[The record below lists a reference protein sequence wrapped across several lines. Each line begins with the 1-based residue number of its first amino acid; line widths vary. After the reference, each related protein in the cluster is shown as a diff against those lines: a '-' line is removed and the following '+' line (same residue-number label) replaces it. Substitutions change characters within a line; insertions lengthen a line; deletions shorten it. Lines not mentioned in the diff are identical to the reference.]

1 MATWNNNDGLIVY
14 YGSDEAALAVGGE
27 YKTFGLE
34 RIEEFELNL
43 VNLTEVEA
51 VVGRI
56 IFPKGK
62 VLSKVVVITDA
73 VAATGV
79 AIDIGVIS
87 REASPSVNSPQGI
100 LAAFPTASMSSL
112 GETTEFWEDTSI
124 PLASAAFGG
133 ALIGTVVSPDADVP
147 VNITASRTTATAFTT
162 GYIKVQLHWYKSNVR

>member
-1 MATWNNNDGLIVY
+1 MATWTNPDGLTIY

-34 RIEEFELNL
+34 RIEEFEISLAS
-43 VNLTEVEA
+43 LTETES
-51 VVGRI
+51 VVGRL

-62 VLSKVVVITDA
+62 VLSKVVVITDT
-73 VAATGV
+73 VAATGA

-87 REASPSVNSPQGI
+87 RETSPSVNDPDGI
-100 LAAFPTASMSSL
+100 LAAFPAASMSTV

-133 ALIGTVVSPDADVP
+133 ALIGTVLSPETDVP
-147 VNITASRTTATAFTT
+147 LNITASRTTATAFTT